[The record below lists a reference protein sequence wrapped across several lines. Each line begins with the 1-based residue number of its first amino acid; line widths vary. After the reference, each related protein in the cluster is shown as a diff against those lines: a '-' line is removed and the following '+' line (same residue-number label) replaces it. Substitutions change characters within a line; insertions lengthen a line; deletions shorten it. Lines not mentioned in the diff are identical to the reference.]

1 MVLVQDALDQI
12 VIVAV
17 VNIAQTSQSLG
28 DWEKRNST
36 ANSKHKKC
44 QSLTTPERI
53 STSTGIQSE
62 VHNEAC
68 ASIATI
74 DKFLLNHDRKIHNI
88 KGDGNC
94 LFRSCSHAFLNHE
107 DHHFTL
113 RNHIVRTINLNPTV
127 FSNYLMPIN
136 KPTIEEHVK
145 PVFGEL
151 TLN

>member
-12 VIVAV
+12 VAD
-17 VNIAQTSQSLG
+17 VNIAQTSQSLE
-28 DWEKRNST
+28 DWEKT
-36 ANSKHKKC
+36 
-44 QSLTTPERI
+44 I

-62 VHNEAC
+62 VHNEAS

-94 LFRSCSHAFLNHE
+94 LFRSFSHAFLNHE

-113 RNHIVRTINLNPTV
+113 TNHIVRTINLNPTI

-136 KPTIEEHVK
+136 KPTIEEQVK
-145 PVFGEL
+145 HMLRP
-151 TLN
+151 NSP